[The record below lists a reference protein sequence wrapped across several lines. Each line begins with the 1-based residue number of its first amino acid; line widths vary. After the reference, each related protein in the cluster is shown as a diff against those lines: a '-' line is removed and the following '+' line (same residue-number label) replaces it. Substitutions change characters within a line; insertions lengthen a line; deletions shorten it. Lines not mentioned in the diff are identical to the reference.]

1 MFAKGGG
8 DKKNGFRSIRVTR
21 PAASP
26 VVSVVLVAFNADGFV
41 ERTLRSVQRQTYAN
55 IEIIVVDASTDDT
68 AAVVMRC
75 AAADKRIRLVRLD
88 RNRGISVARNTGD
101 DAARGEWIAVID
113 ADDAWE
119 PDRNP

>member
-1 MFAKGGG
+1 M
-8 DKKNGFRSIRVTR
+8 
-21 PAASP
+21 
-26 VVSVVLVAFNADGFV
+26 LVAFNADGFV